1 MEQIDYNQAL
11 EQARNDVEAIFE
23 PTTSDH
29 RNLLEEAMCGCV
41 LVAEENLRDQ
51 KSGWKN
57 GKLAREMLVYA
68 QKLISFEES
77 HKLIEDCC
85 YRMREVIY
93 KHPRLSIEIM
103 EMELQ
108 VCVEEDKELRS
119 RLEDYKYNVSCADRG
134 ELDKI
139 KQLSML
145 KSDPVEWTAL
155 WEQVID
161 DVDMEVAEELKDEP
175 GGMGFCHMVWSVRRR
190 VLSKYGID
198 WRSPSTMNR
207 GVMFD

>member
-23 PTTSDH
+23 PTTSEH
-29 RNLLEEAMCGCV
+29 RTLLEEAMCGCV
-41 LVAEENLRDQ
+41 LVAQENLQDQ

-57 GKLAREMLVYA
+57 GKLAREMLGYA
-68 QKLISFEES
+68 QKLIIFEES

-85 YRMREVIY
+85 YRMRELIY
-93 KHPRLSIEIM
+93 GHPRLSIEIM

-108 VCVEEDKELRS
+108 VSVEEDEGLRS
-119 RLEDYKYNVSCADRG
+119 KLEDYKYNVSCADRG

-145 KSDPVEWTAL
+145 KRDPIEWTAQ

-175 GGMGFCHMVWSVRRR
+175 GGMGFCYMVWSVRQR
-190 VLSKYGID
+190 VLSKYGIE